1 MKRIVIIV
9 IALAIPVAGCGK
21 GISGKVDQRQYCH
34 DNGWIYEP
42 ATDTCKVK

>member
-1 MKRIVIIV
+1 MKKLAIIV
-9 IALAIPVAGCGK
+9 TLCALPLAGCGSPT
-21 GISGKVDQRQYCH
+21 SGKVDQRQYCH